1 MIIIKKNRMKINYK
15 QICNEFITRRY
26 KFLLECATNT
36 IKTQG
41 DLEPSDLIA
50 ELVIYLND
58 NKDKVLLYIEMDK
71 LEAFAV
77 SWISIQGRY
86 KTSPMNVKYA
96 SKADTM
102 DELLTISLPA
112 TESIEYDINQ
122 NDYENDL
129 KEIYTDEQIKKIMSV
144 SNILDKLTKV
154 ESILFQAYFVDNL
167 SYDKICRKY
176 TFYENKNGKKV
187 TYKSKT
193 SISVMMN
200 SLKNK
205 IKTLIENDTNN

>member
-1 MIIIKKNRMKINYK
+1 MRINYK
-15 QICNEFITRRY
+15 QICNEFITQRY
-26 KFLLECATNT
+26 KFLLECATNV
-36 IKTQG
+36 IKFQG
-41 DLEPSDLIA
+41 DLEPADLVA

-58 NKDKVLLYIEMDK
+58 NKEKVLLYIEMNK

-77 SWISIQGRY
+77 TWLNIQGRY
-86 KTSPMNVKYA
+86 KTSPINVKYT

-102 DELLTISLPA
+102 DDLLTVSLPA
-112 TESIEYDINQ
+112 PISLDYEIYQS
-122 NDYENDL
+122 DYENDL

-154 ESILFQAYFVDNL
+154 ETILFQAYFVDNL
-167 SYDKICRKY
+167 SYDKICNKY

-200 SLKNK
+200 NLKRK
-205 IKTLIENDTNN
+205 IKYLIENDINN